1 MELYDFVFPV
11 VIVILSYAV
20 NEPSVKSRPDFG
32 IFNDFIELKSEE
44 QLKAERHRKRR
55 HFTLGAIIA
64 FLISLIPSTFL
75 DSRWAF
81 NIPFSYSVFM
91 ST

>member
-55 HFTLGAIIA
+55 HFRSHNSLLNQPDTVNV
-64 FLISLIPSTFL
+64 FLEHH
-75 DSRWAF
+75 A
-81 NIPFSYSVFM
+81 SV
-91 ST
+91 